1 MNYTTTDQNSKEL
14 LNTKYILGFNIST
27 NRKRPIYYKYK
38 GFNEINDVNKELHK
52 VWPLVEFL
60 REGQKVK
67 PYIDY
72 DEKQEYN
79 DSKEL
84 YKFQQEGKRQL
95 LKRLL
100 NIFIEAL
107 KNNSRAINLLKN
119 VGFDNIALSAIT
131 LMELY
136 FGALNKR
143 ELTKIKSRLQTM
155 RIVHLNQDISESAT
169 ALVEGYAKSHGL
181 QIPALLC

>member
-1 MNYTTTDQNSKEL
+1 MILCDTD
-14 LNTKYILGFNIST
+14 
-27 NRKRPIYYKYK
+27 
-38 GFNEINDVNKELHK
+38 
-52 VWPLVEFL
+52 
-60 REGQKVK
+60 
-67 PYIDY
+67 
-72 DEKQEYN
+72 
-79 DSKEL
+79 
-84 YKFQQEGKRQL
+84 
-95 LKRLL
+95 
-100 NIFIEAL
+100 IFIEAL

-181 QIPALLC
+181 QIPDALIAATAICYGMELLTYNVNDFKFIEGITLYRKNK